1 MHAFVAAHVDP
12 LDGEAREGERGA
24 LDGFRRAEIGEDR
37 AMVIDVGM
45 DVEERDTDA
54 FDGIA
59 ELPNQRTI
67 TALADIRDAFEQ
79 RPGRSVD

>member
-12 LDGEAREGERGA
+12 LDREAREGERGA
-24 LDGFRRAEIGEDR
+24 LDGIRHTEIREDR
-37 AMVIDVGM
+37 AMVIDVGVH
-45 DVEERDTDA
+45 VEERDTGR

-59 ELPNQRTI
+59 ELPNQCTI

-79 RPGRSVD
+79 RPGRNAD